1 MFCSLITDLI
11 VGKVKCGE
19 CLYEKCV
26 NDEMMRKRIDV
37 TLFIC
42 RALARCSAP

>member
-1 MFCSLITDLI
+1 VLCSLITDCI
-11 VGKVKCGE
+11 VEEVKRGE

-26 NDEMMRKRIDV
+26 NNEMMRKRICV

>member
-11 VGKVKCGE
+11 HGEVQCGE

-26 NDEMMRKRIDV
+26 NDEMMRKRIGV
-37 TLFIC
+37 TLLIC
-42 RALARCSAP
+42 RAFARCCAP